1 MTFRVRGVAEEIAIL
16 RSLCERGWTLE
27 TLPPLEVGAE
37 ARVVARR
44 RTMGGRI
51 IVSPCTDGTRVVKG
65 NGYGS
70 RVLSNIGVK

>member
-51 IVSPCTDGTRVVKG
+51 ILSPCPDGTRVVKG
-65 NGYGS
+65 NSYGS
-70 RVLSNIGVK
+70 RVLYNIGIK

>member
-1 MTFRVRGVAEEIAIL
+1 MTFRIRGVAEEVAIL
-16 RSLCERGWTLE
+16 RSLCERGWMLE

-44 RTMGGRI
+44 RTMGGKI
-51 IVSPCTDGTRVVKG
+51 IVSPCLDGTRVIKC

-70 RVLSNIGVK
+70 RVLSNIGIR

>member
-1 MTFRVRGVAEEIAIL
+1 VTFRVRGVAEEIAIL

-27 TLPPLEVGAE
+27 TLPHLEVGAE

-44 RTMGGRI
+44 KAFGGRV
-51 IVSPCTDGTRVVKG
+51 IVAPCLDGTRVIKG

-70 RVLSNIGVK
+70 RVLSNIGIK

>member
-51 IVSPCTDGTRVVKG
+51 ILSPCPDGTRVVKC

-70 RVLSNIGVK
+70 RVLSNIGIK

>member
-1 MTFRVRGVAEEIAIL
+1 MRGVAEEIAIL

-44 RTMGGRI
+44 KAFGGRV
-51 IVSPCTDGTRVVKG
+51 IVSPCLDGSRVIKG

-70 RVLSNIGVK
+70 LVLSNIGVK

>member
-27 TLPPLEVGAE
+27 TLPPLEGAE

-44 RTMGGRI
+44 KAFGGRV
-51 IVSPCTDGTRVVKG
+51 IVAPCLDGTRVVKG
-65 NGYGS
+65 NSYGS
-70 RVLSNIGVK
+70 RVLYNIGIK

>member
-1 MTFRVRGVAEEIAIL
+1 MTFRIRGVAEEIAIL

-44 RTMGGRI
+44 KAFGGRV
-51 IVSPCTDGTRVVKG
+51 IVSPGLDGSRVIKS